1 MSTQRLDLNLG
12 RGEMQ
17 AVIREHF
24 RIVED
29 GDTEAM
35 SDNVTEDF
43 VNIRSAEEPTSARQ
57 PGPAGL
63 RATSEWLR
71 RTFADLHFEIHD
83 ILINE
88 DRAAVRVTMHGRQ
101 HGSFLVYD
109 DDAGRVTDAFP
120 STGRSMAVHQ
130 THWFRLRDGRIA
142 EHDAVRDDLGMAKQL
157 GWIPPSPAYLTR
169 MLICRLRE
177 QRRQMQPPAADKS
190 IRQDRPS
197 R

>member
-1 MSTQRLDLNLG
+1 MSTQGLERDSG
-12 RGEMQ
+12 RGELH

-29 GDTEAM
+29 GDFEAM

-43 VNIRSAEEPTSARQ
+43 VNIRSAEEPASARQ

-101 HGSFLVYD
+101 HGSFLVYENE
-109 DDAGRVTDAFP
+109 AGSITEAFP
-120 STGRSMAVHQ
+120 TTGRSMAVHQ
-130 THWFRLRDGRIA
+130 THWFRLRDGRIT

-157 GWIPPSPAYLTR
+157 KWVPPSPAYLIR

-177 QRRQMQPPAADKS
+177 QRRQ
-190 IRQDRPS
+190 R
-197 R
+197 

>member
-1 MSTQRLDLNLG
+1 MSTQQLEPEAG
-12 RGEMQ
+12 REEMH
-17 AVIREHF
+17 ALIREHF

-29 GDTEAM
+29 GDFEAM
-35 SDNVTEDF
+35 NDNVTPDF
-43 VNIRSAEEPTSARQ
+43 VNIRSAEEPTAARQ

-83 ILINE
+83 IIINQ
-88 DRAAVRVTMHGRQ
+88 DRAAARVTMHGRQ
-101 HGSFLVYD
+101 HGSFLVYENQ
-109 DDAGRVTDAFP
+109 AGHVTDAFP

-157 GWIPPSPAYLTR
+157 GWIPPNPAYLIR

-177 QRRQMQPPAADKS
+177 QRRRA
-190 IRQDRPS
+190 
-197 R
+197 